1 MAIIGSLQVALGL
14 RSAQYREGL
23 DRARAQTRRFGRDV
37 NRQTDQI
44 RDNFRQLTG
53 VIAGVVGGLGVA
65 ELGRTA
71 LELDGFAA
79 AAGVTSQRFQQLA
92 TVFSQFNIQADDVRD
107 FFTETARGISELG
120 EGDTAGAAGAIRDL
134 GLSFNQLRGLS
145 PEDQFFTLFEALQN
159 VQQEFDRVRIAGL
172 LFGEDVSS
180 RLAPA
185 LRLTRDELEAIAGEQ
200 AVFDAADIAVFRE
213 ATLSFVNLRNSLISL
228 ASGFRPFVDILTPV
242 LNRFA
247 DLVSSSDLVAIA
259 IGNLAL
265 VAIGGV
271 LLGAIARAISSISR
285 FRQAAAIGSAG
296 FNDYAGAVTD
306 GALGT
311 LRLTGRIDRLSVRL
325 GTAANRAVRAGA
337 GFLTLASAQAAASVA
352 LRGLGAA
359 IRFALGPIGL
369 VLIGIEGLIFIF
381 NRWGDEIINFVA
393 NIWQRFLDT
402 IMRGFN
408 VLADFIGLEPWI
420 AVEDLGD
427 AATDAME
434 PLNNLANSL
443 SDINNS
449 LEGQA
454 LSEYRNELQT
464 ILDEVNPASRAAR
477 VLASQID
484 TLNQAFARG
493 DITLDQYGMTVGIL
507 RENYQEF
514 LASLSDMPDGI
525 EALDDSFRSVGESIQ
540 TNLRDTL
547 VEAFR
552 TGELSA
558 RSFLDSVTTQIL
570 TVFSSRIT
578 NSIIGSIFGGG
589 GAGGSL
595 FGNLGTILGFQNG
608 GVVPRTPGS
617 RAGVDS
623 VPALLTPGETVTP
636 AGQVPGGLTVNF
648 NVTGDV
654 TEQTL
659 RVIETQSL
667 RVATIV
673 EQQLEDRGRL

>member
-1 MAIIGSLQVALGL
+1 MAVIGSLQVALGL
-14 RSAQYREGL
+14 RSAQYRQGL
-23 DRARAQTRRFGRDV
+23 DRAREQTRRFGRGV
-37 NRQTDQI
+37 ERQTDQI

-53 VIAGVVGGLGVA
+53 VIAGVAGGLGVA
-65 ELGRTA
+65 QLGRTA

-79 AAGVTSQRFQQLA
+79 AAGLTSQRFQQLA
-92 TVFSQFNIQADDVRD
+92 AVFSQFNIQSDDVRD

-145 PEDQFFTLFEALQN
+145 PEDQFFTLFDALQN

-185 LRLTRDELEAIAGEQ
+185 LRLTREELDALAGEQ
-200 AVFDAADIAVFRE
+200 AVFNAADVAVIRE
-213 ATLSFVNLRNSLISL
+213 ATLSFTNLRNSLISL
-228 ASGFRPFVDILTPV
+228 ASAFRPFIDILTPIFSA
-242 LNRFA
+242 FA
-247 DLVSSSDLVAIA
+247 TLVSSSDLIAIA

-265 VAIGGV
+265 VA
-271 LLGAIARAISSISR
+271 LGALLVSSVARAVRSIRTLNTSL
-285 FRQAAAIGSAG
+285 AAGNTG
-296 FNDYAGAVTD
+296 FDTYRLAVTE

-311 LRLTGRIDRLSVRL
+311 NRLTSGIDR
-325 GTAANRAVRAGA
+325 AAVRFGDYRVRTIA
-337 GFLTLASAQAAASVA
+337 ASRGLGILSRASGIASVA
-352 LRGLGAA
+352 LRGVGAA
-359 IRFALGPIGL
+359 VRFALGPVGL
-369 VLIGIEGLIFIF
+369 VLIAIEGLIFVF
-381 NRWGDEIINFVA
+381 NRWGDEILNFVA
-393 NIWQRFLDT
+393 NIWQGFLDS

-408 VLADFIGLEPWI
+408 VLADFLGLEPWV

-427 AATDAME
+427 AAQGATE

-454 LSEYRNELQT
+454 LSQYRSELQN
-464 ILDEVNPASRAAR
+464 ILDEVNPTGRAAR

-507 RENYQEF
+507 RENYREF
-514 LASLSDMPDGI
+514 LDGLSEMPDGI
-525 EALDDSFRSVGESIQ
+525 EALDASFRTVGESIQ

-552 TGELSA
+552 TGEVSA
-558 RSFLDSVTTQIL
+558 RSFLDSVTSQIL
-570 TVFSSRIT
+570 TVFANQVT
-578 NSIIGSIFGGG
+578 NSLIGSVFGS
-589 GAGGSL
+589 AGGL
-595 FGNLGTILGFQNG
+595 FGSLGPILGFQNG

-617 RAGVDS
+617 RSGVDS

-654 TEQTL
+654 SDQTL
-659 RVIETQSL
+659 RVIETNSL
-667 RVATIV
+667 RIATIV
-673 EQQLEDRGRL
+673 EQQLEDRGRF

>member
-1 MAIIGSLQVALGL
+1 MYKRQGCVWGVCEALPDI
-14 RSAQYREGL
+14 SNE
-23 DRARAQTRRFGRDV
+23 V
-37 NRQTDQI
+37 NYLITP
-44 RDNFRQLTG
+44 
-53 VIAGVVGGLGVA
+53 
-65 ELGRTA
+65 
-71 LELDGFAA
+71 
-79 AAGVTSQRFQQLA
+79 
-92 TVFSQFNIQADDVRD
+92 TV
-107 FFTETARGISELG
+107 EY
-120 EGDTAGAAGAIRDL
+120 
-134 GLSFNQLRGLS
+134 
-145 PEDQFFTLFEALQN
+145 EDQT
-159 VQQEFDRVRIAGL
+159 
-172 LFGEDVSS
+172 
-180 RLAPA
+180 
-185 LRLTRDELEAIAGEQ
+185 
-200 AVFDAADIAVFRE
+200 
-213 ATLSFVNLRNSLISL
+213 
-228 ASGFRPFVDILTPV
+228 
-242 LNRFA
+242 
-247 DLVSSSDLVAIA
+247 
-259 IGNLAL
+259 
-265 VAIGGV
+265 
-271 LLGAIARAISSISR
+271 
-285 FRQAAAIGSAG
+285 
-296 FNDYAGAVTD
+296 FN
-306 GALGT
+306 
-311 LRLTGRIDRLSVRL
+311 
-325 GTAANRAVRAGA
+325 
-337 GFLTLASAQAAASVA
+337 
-352 LRGLGAA
+352 
-359 IRFALGPIGL
+359 
-369 VLIGIEGLIFIF
+369 
-381 NRWGDEIINFVA
+381 
-393 NIWQRFLDT
+393 
-402 IMRGFN
+402 
-408 VLADFIGLEPWI
+408 GLEPWV

-427 AATDAME
+427 AAADAME

-464 ILDEVNPASRAAR
+464 ILDEVNPASRAAC

-589 GAGGSL
+589 GAGGTL

-617 RAGVDS
+617 RPGVDS